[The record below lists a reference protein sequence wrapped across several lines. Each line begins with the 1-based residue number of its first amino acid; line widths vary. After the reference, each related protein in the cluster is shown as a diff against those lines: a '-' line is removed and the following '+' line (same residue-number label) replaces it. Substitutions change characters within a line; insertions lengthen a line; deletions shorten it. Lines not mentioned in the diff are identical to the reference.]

1 MDGQKAV
8 RFYFELNKQKE
19 ILSVDVG
26 VNDCN
31 KNSNDLKKNWCNKN
45 IGAGS
50 CFLILVLGIG
60 AFSFFRYGYC

>member
-31 KNSNDLKKNWCNKN
+31 KNSND
-45 IGAGS
+45 
-50 CFLILVLGIG
+50 
-60 AFSFFRYGYC
+60 